1 LKISLKAEVM
11 LGENF
16 GVKKIQTI
24 NRRMFIIGAA
34 KFIVF
39 TGIIARLFSLQITEN
54 KKYLTLSDKN
64 RLREWKLPPIRGEFI
79 DYFGNVIAG
88 NLKVYQLHVVPEE
101 VENFKYLM
109 VRLKQILSLS
119 DSDFKNILKKKNK
132 QKPWET
138 LIISKNL
145 TWEQFTKVNYFL
157 HDLTGAKPVLS
168 VSRNYPFNDNY
179 THVLG
184 YVSEA
189 SEKDLLNNDII
200 KSKHVAGLKVGK
212 TGLEKTFENDL
223 IGTNGIQRYE
233 VNAYGKRISQLDH
246 TDGLNGK
253 TIQLTLDTEIQKL
266 CSTLLKNLAGS
277 ISVMDIYTGEI
288 IAMQSSPSFDPNLFL
303 FGINQ
308 DDWQLIRNNP
318 LKPLVNKTLSGLYSP
333 GSTFKPIVALSALE
347 NGIIDKNFKVNCKGK
362 IEMYG
367 QTYHC
372 WKKKG
377 HGVVNLKSAMKQS
390 CDTYFYEIARKLGVD
405 RLKKTSLKFG
415 LGEKVL
421 NEIFNNEKKG
431 LIPDTKW
438 KKNNLGKGWVIGE
451 TLITGI
457 GQGYTQTTPLQ
468 LCQMTAQLANGGFK
482 IYPKLIIDENS
493 KTAEDIK
500 LIMSNNSKNL
510 TKKNNGLQDASKL
523 LGFLVNKEHEC
534 LFIDPKNIKLV
545 REAMFAS
552 TNELRGTSYS
562 SRIEDPKYQ
571 FAGKT
576 GTSQV
581 KRITKAAREL
591 DLKTSEIP
599 YNERDHALYIAFG
612 PYKNPRYA
620 LSVVIEHGGS
630 GSSTAAPIAK
640 KLFKLII
647 DRHELREH
655 ARIKKSIK
663 T

>member
-1 LKISLKAEVM
+1 M
-11 LGENF
+11 QGENF

-34 KFIVF
+34 KIIVF
-39 TGIIARLFSLQITEN
+39 TGIIARLFSLQIKEN

-64 RLREWKLPPIRGEFI
+64 RLREWRLPPVRGEFL
-79 DYFGNVIAG
+79 DYFENIIAG
-88 NLKVYQLHVVPEE
+88 NIKVYQLHVIPEE
-101 VENFKYLM
+101 VEDFKYLM
-109 VRLKQILSLS
+109 VRLKKILSIN
-119 DSDFKNILKKKNK
+119 DNEFKKIIKKKNK
-132 QKPWET
+132 QKSWET

-157 HDLTGAKPVLS
+157 HDLAGAKPVLS
-168 VSRNYPFNDNY
+168 VSRNYPFNDSY

-189 SEKDLLNNDII
+189 SEKDILNNAII
-200 KSKHVAGLKVGK
+200 KSKHVPGLKVGK
-212 TGLEKTFENDL
+212 TGLEKTFENEL

-253 TIQLTLDTEIQKL
+253 TIQLTIDTEIQKF
-266 CSTLLKNLAGS
+266 CNELLKGIAGS
-277 ISVMDIYTGEI
+277 ISIMDIYTGEI
-288 IAMQSSPSFDPNLFL
+288 VAMQSSPSFDPNLFL

-333 GSTFKPIVALSALE
+333 GSTFKPMVALSALE
-347 NGIIDKNFKVNCKGK
+347 NGIINENFKVNCTGK
-362 IEMYG
+362 TEMYG

-405 RLKKTSLKFG
+405 RLKITSNKFG

-421 NEIFNNEKKG
+421 NETFNNEKKG

-438 KKNNLGKGWVIGE
+438 KINNLGKGWVIGE

-482 IYPKLIIDENS
+482 IYPKIIVDENS
-493 KTAEDIK
+493 KTVEQ
-500 LIMSNNSKNL
+500 IMSIMNENSKNL
-510 TKKNNGLQDASKL
+510 DKENNGLIDASEL
-523 LGFLVNKEHEC
+523 LGFKNKKEHES
-534 LFIDPKNIKLV
+534 LFRNPRNIKLV

-552 TNELRGTSYS
+552 TNEVGGTSYS
-562 SRIEDPKYQ
+562 SRIKDLKYQ

-581 KRITKAAREL
+581 KRITKEAREL

-599 YNERDHALYIAFG
+599 YDERDHALYIAFG

-620 LSVVIEHGGS
+620 VSIVIEHGGS

-640 KLFKLII
+640 KLFKFIV
-647 DRHELREH
+647 DRHEFREQ
-655 ARIKKSIK
+655 ARIQKSIK
-663 T
+663 I

>member
-1 LKISLKAEVM
+1 M
-11 LGENF
+11 LGEDF
-16 GVKKIQTI
+16 GVKKVQTI

-34 KFIVF
+34 KIVIF

-64 RLREWKLPPIRGEFI
+64 RLREWRLPPIRGEFL

-88 NLKVYQLHVVPEE
+88 NLKVYQLHVIPEE
-101 VENFKYLM
+101 VEDFKYLM
-109 VRLKQILSLS
+109 VRLKEILTISNN
-119 DSDFKNILKKKNK
+119 DFKKIIKKKNN

-138 LIISKNL
+138 IIISKNL

-157 HDLTGAKPVLS
+157 HDLVGAKPVLS
-168 VSRNYPFNDNY
+168 VSRNYPFNETY
-179 THVLG
+179 THILG

-189 SEKDLLNNDII
+189 SEKDMLNNKII
-200 KSKHVAGLKVGK
+200 KNKHVPGLKVGK
-212 TGLEKTFENDL
+212 TGLEKTFENQL
-223 IGTNGIQRYE
+223 IGSNGVERYE
-233 VNAYGKRISQLDH
+233 VNAYGKRISQVDH
-246 TDGLNGK
+246 TDGLSGK
-253 TIQLTLDTEIQKL
+253 TIQLTIDTEIQKF
-266 CSTLLKNLAGS
+266 CNELLKGMSGS

-288 IAMQSSPSFDPNLFL
+288 VAMQSSPSFDPNLFL

-347 NGIIDKNFKVNCKGK
+347 NGVVDENFKVNCKGK

-390 CDTYFYEIARKLGVD
+390 CDTYFYEIARRLGVD
-405 RLKKTSLKFG
+405 RLKKTSVKFG
-415 LGEKVL
+415 LGKKVL
-421 NEIFNNEKKG
+421 DKTFSIEKKG
-431 LIPDTKW
+431 LIPDTEW
-438 KKNNLGKGWVIGE
+438 KKNILGKGWVIGE

-482 IYPKLIIDENS
+482 IYPKILVEENA

-500 LIMSNNSKNL
+500 FIMNKNVKNL
-510 TKKNNGLQDASKL
+510 DKKNNGLKEASEL
-523 LGFLVNKEHEC
+523 LGFSNQEEYGS
-534 LFIDPKNIKLV
+534 LFKNSKNIRLV
-545 REAMFAS
+545 QKAMFAS
-552 TNELRGTSYS
+552 TNEIRGTSYS

-620 LSVVIEHGGS
+620 LSIIVEHGGS
-630 GSSTAAPIAK
+630 GSSVAAPIAK
-640 KLFKLII
+640 KLFKLIV
-647 DRHELREH
+647 DRHEIREQE
-655 ARIKKSIK
+655 RIQKTIK
-663 T
+663 I

>member
-1 LKISLKAEVM
+1 M
-11 LGENF
+11 LGEDF
-16 GVKKIQTI
+16 GVKKVQTI

-34 KFIVF
+34 KIIVF
-39 TGIIARLFSLQITEN
+39 TGIIARLFSLQITET

-64 RLREWKLPPIRGEFI
+64 RLREWRLPPIRGEFL
-79 DYFGNVIAG
+79 DYFGNIIAG
-88 NLKVYQLHVVPEE
+88 NLKVYQLHVIPEE
-101 VENFKYLM
+101 VEDFKYLM
-109 VRLKQILSLS
+109 VRLKE
-119 DSDFKNILKKKNK
+119 ILKIDNNEFKKIIKQKNK
-132 QKPWET
+132 QKSWET

-145 TWEQFTKVNYFL
+145 TWEQFTKINYFL
-157 HDLTGAKPVLS
+157 HDLVGAKPVLS
-168 VSRNYPFNDNY
+168 VSRDYPFDDNF

-189 SEKDLLNNDII
+189 SEKDILNNEAI
-200 KSKHVAGLKVGK
+200 KSKHVPGLKVGK
-212 TGLEKTFENDL
+212 TGLEKTFENKL

-233 VNAYGKRISQLDH
+233 VNAYGKRISQLEH
-246 TDGLNGK
+246 TEGLNGQ
-253 TIQLTLDTEIQKL
+253 TIQLTIDTEIQKL
-266 CSTLLKNLAGS
+266 CSELLKNLSGS

-288 IAMQSSPSFDPNLFL
+288 VAMQSSPSFDPNLFL

-333 GSTFKPIVALSALE
+333 GSTFKPMVALSALE
-347 NGIIDKNFKVNCKGK
+347 NGIVDKNFKVNCTGK

-372 WKKKG
+372 WKEKG

-405 RLKKTSLKFG
+405 RLKETSLKFG

-421 NEIFNNEKKG
+421 NETFNNEKKG

-438 KKNNLGKGWVIGE
+438 KKNNLGKSWVIGE

-482 IYPKLIIDENS
+482 IYPKIIVEENS
-493 KTAEDIK
+493 KSVEDIRVMMNENRK
-500 LIMSNNSKNL
+500 ELN
-510 TKKNNGLQDASKL
+510 KKNAGLQNATEL
-523 LGFLVNKEHEC
+523 LGFLNKKKYKP
-534 LFIDPKNIKLV
+534 LFKNAINIKLV

-552 TNELRGTSYS
+552 TNEVRGTSYS

-581 KRITKAAREL
+581 KRITKADREL

-630 GSSTAAPIAK
+630 GSSAAAPIAK
-640 KLFKLII
+640 KLFKLIV
-647 DRHELREH
+647 DRHELREQI
-655 ARIKKSIK
+655 RIKKNIK
-663 T
+663 I

>member
-1 LKISLKAEVM
+1 M
-11 LGENF
+11 FGEDF
-16 GVKKIQTI
+16 GVKKVHTI

-34 KFIVF
+34 KLVVF
-39 TGIIARLFSLQITEN
+39 TGIIVRLFSLQITEN

-64 RLREWKLPPIRGEFI
+64 RLREWRLPPIRGKFL
-79 DYFGNVIAG
+79 DYFGNVIAD
-88 NLKVYQLHVVPEE
+88 NLKVYQLHVIPEE
-101 VENFKYLM
+101 VEDFKYLM
-109 VRLKQILSLS
+109 VRLKNILSIS
-119 DSDFKNILKKKNK
+119 DNDFTKIIKKKNN

-138 LIISKNL
+138 IIISKNL
-145 TWEQFTKVNYFL
+145 TWEQFTKINYFL
-157 HDLTGAKPVLS
+157 HDLIGAKPVLS
-168 VSRNYPFNDNY
+168 VSRNYPFNENY

-189 SEKDLLNNDII
+189 SEKDILNNETI
-200 KSKHVAGLKVGK
+200 KITHVPGLKVGK
-212 TGLEKTFENDL
+212 TGLEKTFEKEL

-233 VNAYGKRISQLDH
+233 VNAFGKRIRQLDH
-246 TDGLNGK
+246 TDGVNGK
-253 TIQLTLDTEIQKL
+253 TIQLTIDTEIQKL
-266 CSTLLKNLAGS
+266 CNELLKDMAGS

-288 IAMQSSPSFDPNLFL
+288 VAMQSSPSFDPNLFL

-308 DDWQLIRNNP
+308 DDWQLIRNDP

-333 GSTFKPIVALSALE
+333 GSTIKPIVALSALE
-347 NGIIDKNFKVNCKGK
+347 NGIIDENFKVNCTGK

-377 HGVVNLKSAMKQS
+377 HGIVDLKSAMKQS

-405 RLKKTSLKFG
+405 RLKKTSIKFG

-421 NEIFNNEKKG
+421 NETFGNEKKG

-457 GQGYTQTTPLQ
+457 GQGYIQTTPLQ
-468 LCQMTAQLANGGFK
+468 LCLMTAQLANGGFK
-482 IYPKLIIDENS
+482 IYPKIIVEENS
-493 KTAEDIK
+493 KTSENIK
-500 LIMSNNSKNL
+500 FLMNKNLDVKNNSLQETSELLGFTNKERHERLFENSKNM
-510 TKKNNGLQDASKL
+510 
-523 LGFLVNKEHEC
+523 
-534 LFIDPKNIKLV
+534 KLV

-552 TNELRGTSYS
+552 TNEVRGTSYS

-581 KRITKAAREL
+581 KRITEADREL
-591 DLKTSEIP
+591 DLKTFEIP

-620 LSVVIEHGGS
+620 LSIVIEHGGS

-647 DRHELREH
+647 DRHELRE
-655 ARIKKSIK
+655 KKSKQNNLEI
-663 T
+663 

>member
-1 LKISLKAEVM
+1 M

-24 NRRMFIIGAA
+24 NRRMFIISAA
-34 KFIVF
+34 KLIVF

-64 RLREWKLPPIRGEFI
+64 RLRVWRLPPVRGEFL

-88 NLKVYQLHVVPEE
+88 NLKVYQLHVIPEE
-101 VENFKYLM
+101 VEDFKYLM
-109 VRLKQILSLS
+109 IRIKKILSLS
-119 DSDFKNILKKKNK
+119 SSEFEKIIRQKNK

-157 HDLTGAKPVLS
+157 HDLVGAKPVLS

-189 SEKDLLNNDII
+189 SENDILNNEMI
-200 KSKHVAGLKVGK
+200 KNKHVPGLKVGK
-212 TGLEKTFENDL
+212 TGLEKTFENEL
-223 IGTNGIQRYE
+223 IGTNAIQRYE
-233 VNAYGKRISQLDH
+233 VNAYGKRISQLNH
-246 TDGLNGK
+246 TEGINGK
-253 TIQLTLDTEIQKL
+253 TIKLTIDTEIQKL
-266 CSTLLKNLAGS
+266 CNKLLKNMAGS

-288 IAMQSSPSFDPNLFL
+288 LAMQSSPSFDPNLFL

-318 LKPLVNKTLSGLYSP
+318 LKPLINKTLSGLYSP
-333 GSTFKPIVALSALE
+333 GSTYKPIVALSALE
-347 NGIIDKNFKVNCKGK
+347 YGIVDENFKVNCKGK

-377 HGVVNLKSAMKQS
+377 HGVVSLKDAMKQS

-421 NEIFNNEKKG
+421 GEIFNNEKKG
-431 LIPDTKW
+431 LIPDTEW

-457 GQGYTQTTPLQ
+457 GQGYTQTTPIQ

-482 IYPKLIIDENS
+482 IYPKIILEENI
-493 KTAEDIK
+493 KTVEDIRVMMNENRK
-500 LIMSNNSKNL
+500 QSNQNESGLKEATELLGFSKQKEYHRLFKNSKNI
-510 TKKNNGLQDASKL
+510 N
-523 LGFLVNKEHEC
+523 
-534 LFIDPKNIKLV
+534 LV

-552 TNELRGTSYS
+552 TNEVRGTSYS

-581 KRITKAAREL
+581 RRITKAAREL
-591 DLKTSEIP
+591 NLNTSEIP

-620 LSVVIEHGGS
+620 LSIVVEHGGS

-640 KLFKLII
+640 KLFKLIV
-647 DRHELREH
+647 DRHELREQV
-655 ARIKKSIK
+655 RIQKVIK
-663 T
+663 I

>member
-1 LKISLKAEVM
+1 M

-16 GVKKIQTI
+16 GVQKIQTI

-34 KFIVF
+34 KIIVF

-64 RLREWKLPPIRGEFI
+64 RLREWRLPPVRGEFL
-79 DYFGNVIAG
+79 DYFGNIIAG
-88 NLKVYQLHVVPEE
+88 NLKVYQLHVIPEE
-101 VENFKYLM
+101 VEDFKYLM
-109 VRLKQILSLS
+109 LRLKKILGLS
-119 DSDFKNILKKKNK
+119 INELNKIIKKKNK
-132 QKPWET
+132 QKSWET
-138 LIISKNL
+138 LIVSKNL
-145 TWEQFTKVNYFL
+145 TWEQFTKVNFFL

-168 VSRNYPFNDNY
+168 VSRNYPFSDNY

-189 SEKDLLNNDII
+189 SEKDLLDNEII
-200 KSKHVAGLKVGK
+200 KNRHVPGLKVGK
-212 TGLEKTFENDL
+212 IGLEKTFENEL

-233 VNAYGKRISQLDH
+233 VNAFGKRISQLDY

-253 TIQLTLDTEIQKL
+253 TIKLTLDTEIQKL
-266 CSTLLKNLAGS
+266 CSELLKNVAGS
-277 ISVMDIYTGEI
+277 ISVMEIYTGEI

-347 NGIIDKNFKVNCKGK
+347 NEIIDENFKVNCTGK

-377 HGVVNLKSAMKQS
+377 HGVVNLKNAMKQS

-405 RLKKTSLKFG
+405 RLKKTSEKFG
-415 LGEKVL
+415 LGNKVL
-421 NEIFNNEKKG
+421 NETFNIEKKG

-468 LCQMTAQLANGGFK
+468 LCQMVAQLANGGFE
-482 IYPKLIIDENS
+482 IYPKIIVEKNS
-493 KTAEDIK
+493 KTVEQIK
-500 LIMSNNSKNL
+500 YIMNVNSKDLVN
-510 TKKNNGLQDASKL
+510 KKGGLKEASEL
-523 LGFLVNKEHEC
+523 LGFSDKKEYKR
-534 LFIDPKNIKLV
+534 LFKNAKNIKLV

-552 TNELRGTSYS
+552 TNEVRGTSYS

-581 KRITKAAREL
+581 RRITEAAREL
-591 DLKTSEIP
+591 DLNTSQIP

-620 LSVVIEHGGS
+620 LSIVIEHGGS

-647 DRHELREH
+647 NRHEAREKV
-655 ARIKKSIK
+655 RIQQSLKI
-663 T
+663 

>member
-1 LKISLKAEVM
+1 M

-16 GVKKIQTI
+16 GVKKNQTI

-34 KFIVF
+34 KVIVF
-39 TGIIARLFSLQITEN
+39 AGIIARLFSLQITEN

-64 RLREWKLPPIRGEFI
+64 RLREWRLPPIRGEFL
-79 DYFGNVIAG
+79 DYFGNIIAG
-88 NLKVYQLHVVPEE
+88 NLKVYQLHVIPEE
-101 VENFKYLM
+101 VEDFKYLM
-109 VRLKQILSLS
+109 VRLKEILNLNNSEYE
-119 DSDFKNILKKKNK
+119 KIIRKKNK

-157 HDLTGAKPVLS
+157 HDLVGAKPVLS
-168 VSRNYPFNDNY
+168 VSRNYPFNDKY
-179 THVLG
+179 THILG

-189 SEKDLLNNDII
+189 SEKDLLNNEMI
-200 KSKHVAGLKVGK
+200 KSKHVPGLKVGK
-212 TGLEKTFENDL
+212 TGLEKTFENEL

-233 VNAYGKRISQLDH
+233 VNAYGKRISQLDY

-253 TIQLTLDTEIQKL
+253 TIQLTVDTEIQKL
-266 CSTLLKNLAGS
+266 CNELLKDMAGS

-288 IAMQSSPSFDPNLFL
+288 VAMQSSPSFDPNLFL

-333 GSTFKPIVALSALE
+333 GSTIKPIVALSALE
-347 NGIIDKNFKVNCKGK
+347 NGIINENFIVNCKGK

-405 RLKKTSLKFG
+405 RLKETSLKFG

-421 NEIFNNEKKG
+421 GEIFNNEKKG

-482 IYPKLIIDENS
+482 IYPKIIVEENI

-500 LIMSNNSKNL
+500 FIMNKNAKNL
-510 TKKNNGLQDASKL
+510 DEKNNGLQEASEL
-523 LGFLVNKEHEC
+523 LGFSNKKEHDR
-534 LFIDPKNIKLV
+534 LFKNSKNIKLV

-552 TNELRGTSYS
+552 TNEVRGTSYS

-581 KRITKAAREL
+581 RRITQAAREL
-591 DLKTSEIP
+591 DLNTSQIP
-599 YNERDHALYIAFG
+599 YDERDHALYIAFG
-612 PYKNPRYA
+612 PYKDPRYA
-620 LSVVIEHGGS
+620 LSIVVEHGGS

-647 DRHELREH
+647 DRHELREQT
-655 ARIKKSIK
+655 RIQKAIK
-663 T
+663 I